1 MPPNTYLRTLSC
13 ISEVPVRKFY
23 CIGLYLPDYIAD
35 IPIYSK
41 QLNSHTS
48 SHIQLLT
55 GCLLFP
61 VLPDMLIKC
70 IKAPVY
76 YLIPTTSTN
85 FILFKQHIR
94 KDRVFQLMDSICII
108 LFPVMLK
115 NSCFRVLFFYNL
127 IFPLSQ
133 PSRKPI
139 PPEPNLIL
147 TPSSRICS
155 LNV

>member
-61 VLPDMLIKC
+61 VLPDMFIKY
-70 IKAPVY
+70 INAPVCY
-76 YLIPTTSTN
+76 RVPTVALPLSCLTN
-85 FILFKQHIR
+85 ISVRAEYFNKCNIFASSYSRLCWR
-94 KDRVFQLMDSICII
+94 
-108 LFPVMLK
+108 